1 MTQVGAIRP
10 AMDGLGMSVLST
22 RAGRLALQGA
32 DGEDGPGERGSSR
45 ALMACL
51 DAACAILDRLRG
63 RERSH
68 DTPHIGPMPTS
79 RKAAASD
86 QTQPI

>member
-1 MTQVGAIRP
+1 
-10 AMDGLGMSVLST
+10 MDGLGMSVLST

-51 DAACAILDRLRG
+51 DAACAMLDRLRG

-68 DTPHIGPMPTS
+68 DIPHIGPMPTS
-79 RKAAASD
+79 CKAAASD

>member
-1 MTQVGAIRP
+1 
-10 AMDGLGMSVLST
+10 MDGLGMSVLST
-22 RAGRLALQGA
+22 RAGRLALQGT
-32 DGEDGPGERGSSR
+32 DGENGPGERGSSR

-51 DAACAILDRLRG
+51 DAACAMLDRLRG

-68 DTPHIGPMPTS
+68 NTPHIGPMPTS

>member
-1 MTQVGAIRP
+1 
-10 AMDGLGMSVLST
+10 MDGLGMGVLST
-22 RAGRLALQGA
+22 GAGRLALQGA

-51 DAACAILDRLRG
+51 DAACAMLDRLRS

-68 DTPHIGPMPTS
+68 NAPHIGPMPTS
-79 RKAAASD
+79 CKARRRIRRNPSNE
-86 QTQPI
+86 